1 MRSETGW
8 FIVVILL
15 ALVARKDSNCRAESL
30 VCEPSVG
37 PVLYLDYARREQYD
51 NKVEAFMYFVP
62 LISPTGVQIEIDP
75 KTKFS
80 AGVINRAF
88 QVTGKNT
95 FKLICDFDVY
105 GTGWYRVVYTS
116 KEMIDFVR
124 QRHPNEKH
132 LTKLLD
138 WIQVDGPCQ
147 GQIIVLG
154 RKQQQDVII
163 EQMTI
168 SFVRGET
175 KSPVKTCIYDLPCVN
190 DHYDYAYRSN
200 VLIARVNALTFR
212 RTETSPRMSVQI
224 GSVVSENASE
234 GWFSAFSAILANFL
248 LPAQPVSVIGNQTML
263 QFGKALYFGEPE
275 FVFPEAQTIRGYQ
288 WLEALTF

>member
-1 MRSETGW
+1 MRKNTVSL
-8 FIVVILL
+8 ISVLL
-15 ALVARKDSNCRAESL
+15 AFLAANNRICCAENL
-30 VCEPSVG
+30 VCEQSLG
-37 PVLYLDYARREQYD
+37 PVLYLDYHPREQYD

-62 LISPTGVQIEIDP
+62 LTSLTGVQIEIDP
-75 KTKFS
+75 RTKFS
-80 AGVINRAF
+80 AGVINRTF
-88 QVTGKNT
+88 HNTGKNT
-95 FKLICDFDVY
+95 FKLICDFDVH
-105 GTGWYRVVYTS
+105 GNGLYRVVYTP

-124 QRHPNEKH
+124 QRHPDEKH

-154 RKQQQDVII
+154 RKQQEDVII
-163 EQMTI
+163 DQMTI

-190 DHYDYAYRSN
+190 NHYDYAYRNN

-224 GSVVSENASE
+224 GSIVSENASE
-234 GWFSAFSAILANFL
+234 GWFSTFSAILANFL
-248 LPAQPVSVIGNQTML
+248 LPAQPVSIIGNQTML
-263 QFGKALYFGEPE
+263 EFGKALYLGDPE
-275 FVFPEAQTIRGYQ
+275 FVFPEAQTIRGHQ
-288 WLEALTF
+288 WLEALAF